1 MIQTVGVKELQGKLP
16 SYMQQ
21 VKAGN
26 TLTIT
31 EAGKEIGQITPFP
44 VILEDRLQ
52 HLSETG
58 VIIWNGKKL
67 GAPKSTPQIQGIQT
81 VADLLLEN
89 RE

>member
-1 MIQTVGVKELQGKLP
+1 MIQTVGIEELQGKLTG
-16 SYMQQ
+16 YMQQ

-31 EAGKEIGQITPFP
+31 ESGEAIGQITPLP

-52 HLSETG
+52 HLSEAG
-58 VIIWNGKKL
+58 IIIWSGKKL
-67 GAPKSTPQIQGIQT
+67 TSLKSTVQAQGDQT